1 MNISK
6 KIEEIRSEPEHIRLR
21 WVWGSVTVSML
32 LIIAIWIFSITLM
45 FQDDKKSSQQGA
57 ATTTDIAKQL
67 QDLKQQAPSLQDFS
81 DQSLTIEDE
90 GVTKKD
96 TAAVDQIESATS
108 DTDSENQPEI
118 PQASAYSDLSQ
129 TLSTQ

>member
-6 KIEEIRSEPEHIRLR
+6 KIEEIRSEPEHIRIR
-21 WVWGSVTVSML
+21 WVWGSVIVSML
-32 LIIAIWIFSITLM
+32 IIAAIWIFSISLM
-45 FQDDKKSSQQGA
+45 FQGDKKNSQQGSA
-57 ATTTDIAKQL
+57 ATADIAKQL

-96 TAAVDQIESATS
+96 TVAIDQIESATS
-108 DTDSENQPEI
+108 DTDPESQPEI